1 MSSSYNYTSKAIF
14 FAIIS
19 LLITPFVVFAQA
31 DNIDQLIST
40 LTSIITSIIPV
51 VVALAILFF
60 FWGLAKFI
68 LHADDETK
76 RAEGKQIMI
85 WGIIAL
91 FVIFT
96 IWGIIVLLQNTFIE
110 PGDPL
115 RPTLP
120 T

>member
-1 MSSSYNYTSKAIF
+1 MSSSYNHTSKAIF
-14 FAIIS
+14 FVIVS
-19 LLITPFVVFAQA
+19 LLITPFVVFAQV

-40 LTSIITSIIPV
+40 LTDIIVSIIPV
-51 VVALAILFF
+51 VVVLAILFF

-68 LHADDETK
+68 LHADDETE

-91 FVIFT
+91 FVIIT
-96 IWGIIVLLQNTFIE
+96 IGGIIVLLQSTFVE
-110 PGDPL
+110 PIDPFG
-115 RPTLP
+115 PTLP

>member
-14 FAIIS
+14 FVIVSI
-19 LLITPFVVFAQA
+19 LITPFVAFAQA

-40 LTSIITSIIPV
+40 LTDIIVSIVPV
-51 VVALAILFF
+51 VVALAIIFF

-68 LHADDETK
+68 LHADDETE
-76 RAEGKQIMI
+76 RAKGKQVMI

-91 FVIFT
+91 FVILT
-96 IWGIIVLLQNTFIE
+96 ISGIIALLQSTLVAPIAPF
-110 PGDPL
+110 

-120 T
+120 G